1 MGDDL
6 GRGWGNTIRFT
17 GFVVLFKDELDSGA
31 ADAVGYNAIC
41 VRRVLLTERADLTR
55 EMSARCEL
63 VGTWGNDSSH
73 HLAER
78 LSRYGLEVEGGMKRR
93 GTDIYMAQQGCIPYH
108 TWAKGHET
116 HAYNG
121 GKA

>member
-6 GRGWGNTIRFT
+6 GRGWGKTICFT

-55 EMSARCEL
+55 EMSARREIFGSKCN
-63 VGTWGNDSSH
+63 GSSH

-93 GTDIYMAQQGCIPYH
+93 GTAIYVAEQGCIPHH
-108 TWAKGHET
+108 T
-116 HAYNG
+116 
-121 GKA
+121 